1 VRLVLRADGSGL
13 DAGVGP
19 IAIDLTADLT
29 AYDEPVDIQAPQ
41 DARELDLDQLGS
53 FAGG

>member
-1 VRLVLRADGSGL
+1 VLRGDGSGL
-13 DAGVGP
+13 DAGVGT
-19 IAIDLTADLT
+19 IDLDLTADLS
-29 AYDEPVDIQAPQ
+29 AYGEPVDIQAPS